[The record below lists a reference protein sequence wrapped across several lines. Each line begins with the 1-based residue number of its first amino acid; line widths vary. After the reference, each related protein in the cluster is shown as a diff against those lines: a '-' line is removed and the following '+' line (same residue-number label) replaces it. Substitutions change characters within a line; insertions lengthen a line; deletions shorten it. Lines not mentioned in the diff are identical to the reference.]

1 MKDNPI
7 TSREPEAVA
16 RTFGGPKSVL
26 LLEDE
31 GAFTDIL
38 KTYLELNGFSVTCV
52 GNGVEGLRMVM
63 ASDFDVIICDMMMP
77 NLPGDMFYVAVE
89 RTKPHL
95 CKRFIF
101 MTGYKGEKK
110 IEDFI
115 RKVQGVM
122 LWKPFEMHDL
132 LETMQ
137 LVLRTTLR

>member
-1 MKDNPI
+1 MNNSPLVSEVSQKI
-7 TSREPEAVA
+7 
-16 RTFGGPKSVL
+16 FGGPKSVL

-38 KTYLELNGFSVTCV
+38 KTYLELNGYVISSVS
-52 GNGVEGLRMVM
+52 NGVEGLKRVM

-101 MTGYKGEKK
+101 MTGYRGDKK

-115 RKVQGVM
+115 RKTNGLM

-132 LETMQ
+132 LDTMQ
-137 LVLRTTLR
+137 VVLRTTGK